1 MVYVVDNSLKTHSH
15 ESRKNCR
22 AARAKSSLTLRV
34 KQHRREREIGARI
47 DKSTKY
53 CRCRNIW
60 QEGRRNV
67 WRGIDCRCRNSWPER
82 RRNAS
87 GTTIRRPRTCKNPS
101 RSTGPGRRGTTE
113 TAGNTRK
120 SSIPVFIAPPWYPAA
135 LPAVRPHQNVQHD
148 GLDLDTFKVRLQG
161 AEGVTFGKQH
171 TTTRTTESVSAI
183 FAVSVQKGSLSAHDT
198 RAP

>member
-34 KQHRREREIGARI
+34 KQHRREREINARI

-53 CRCRNIW
+53 CRCRNSW

-87 GTTIRRPRTCKNPS
+87 GTTIRRPRTCENPS
-101 RSTGPGRRGTTE
+101 RSAETGRKETTV
-113 TAGNTRK
+113 TAGNTRAASVPVFFHRPGSRRLASGRTRQNVRNLVSLLP
-120 SSIPVFIAPPWYPAA
+120 SSIKKF
-135 LPAVRPHQNVQHD
+135 
-148 GLDLDTFKVRLQG
+148 
-161 AEGVTFGKQH
+161 
-171 TTTRTTESVSAI
+171 
-183 FAVSVQKGSLSAHDT
+183 
-198 RAP
+198 